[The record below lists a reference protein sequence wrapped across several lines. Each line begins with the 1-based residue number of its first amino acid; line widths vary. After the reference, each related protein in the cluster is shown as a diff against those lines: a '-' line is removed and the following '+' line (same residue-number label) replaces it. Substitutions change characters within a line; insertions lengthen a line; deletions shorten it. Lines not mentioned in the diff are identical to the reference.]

1 MKSQIHKR
9 LALFAM
15 LISLVFVVTNVT
27 AKKPVKPPPAD
38 HPSLPYLVAI
48 MSGEENPVS
57 RLYQPYVDGG
67 GCLGESW
74 MQGGVYDVRFDQQP
88 CATLTTD
95 LDHSIGHI
103 DGRGYIVLKIHRQN
117 HTRIFDSAW
126 IKGMANVDGE
136 MLVHVSAE
144 MIDPDTP
151 PFVEDLGD
159 GSFIVHLHADNV
171 MLWQC
176 NSQQFKRKTKCDTP
190 AGTFAIEHLLYFPDN

>member
-1 MKSQIHKR
+1 MTSKTHKT
-9 LALFAM
+9 LALVAM

-74 MQGGVYDVRFDQQP
+74 MQGGVYNVRFDKQP

-95 LDHSIGHI
+95 STYKIGHI
-103 DGRGYIVLKIHRQN
+103 AGSGYIVLNIHRQN
-117 HTRIFDSAW
+117 HTRVFDSAW
-126 IKGMANVDGE
+126 IQGMAKVGGE
-136 MLVHVSAE
+136 MLVHVSDDL
-144 MIDPDTP
+144 IDPDTP
-151 PFVEDLGD
+151 VSVEDLAD
-159 GSFIVHLHADNV
+159 GSFIVHLHADNAI
-171 MLWQC
+171 LWQC
-176 NSQQFKRKTKCDTP
+176 NSQRFKRKTKCETHV
-190 AGTFAIEHLLYFPDN
+190 GTFAIDDLLYYADN

>member
-48 MSGEENPVS
+48 MPHGGVDYVATPPV
-57 RLYQPYVDGG
+57 YQPDDDGD
-67 GCLGESW
+67 CLGESW

-95 LDHSIGHI
+95 STYKIGHI
-103 DGRGYIVLKIHRQN
+103 AGSGYIVLNIHRQN
-117 HTRIFDSAW
+117 HTRVFDSAW
-126 IKGMANVDGE
+126 IQGMASVEGE
-136 MLVHVSAE
+136 MLVHVGDE
-144 MIDPDTP
+144 MIDPGTP
-151 PFVEDLGD
+151 VFVEDLED
-159 GSFIVHLHADNV
+159 GSFTVHLHANNV
-171 MLWQC
+171 ML
-176 NSQQFKRKTKCDTP
+176 
-190 AGTFAIEHLLYFPDN
+190 